1 MDLPR
6 STYYYRPVGNA
17 SKLWN
22 DADLRDRMEQLALRF
37 PRYGYRRMTAQLRR
51 DGLKVNHKRVLR
63 VMRESDLLCRKRR
76 GFVSTTDS
84 DHVHRIYPNLYRNRV
99 PTAINRVWVAD
110 ITYIRL
116 ATDFVY
122 LAAVLD
128 ACSRKVVGWSL
139 SRHIDADLACAALK
153 MAIASRRPLPGCIHH
168 SDRGVQYAAGPYT
181 GLLKNHGLRIS
192 MSRKGNPYDN
202 AQAESFFK
210 TLKSEEVYLTEYRS
224 MKEVKERLGEFID
237 QVYNRE
243 RLHSALGYVSPVE
256 FEIINKRPERDVLT
270 WQEICPA

>member
-6 STYYYRPVGNA
+6 SNYYYRPVDRA
-17 SKLWN
+17 SKQK
-22 DADLRDRMEQLALRF
+22 DDTSLRDRMEQLALRF

-63 VMRESDLLCRKRR
+63 IMRQSDLLCKRR
-76 GFVSTTDS
+76 RRFVSTTES
-84 DHVHRIYPNLYRNRV
+84 DHARKVYPNLYRNRV

-116 ATDFVY
+116 ATGFVY

-139 SRHIDADLACAALK
+139 SRHIDADLASSALH
-153 MAIASRRPLPGCIHH
+153 MAIASRRPPAGCIHH
-168 SDRGVQYAAGPYT
+168 SDRGVQYASQAYT
-181 GLLKNHGLRIS
+181 ELLKDHGFEIS
-192 MSRKGNPYDN
+192 MSRKGNPCDN

-210 TLKSEEVYLTEYRS
+210 TLKSEEVDLTEYGAMPAVR
-224 MKEVKERLGEFID
+224 RRID
-237 QVYNRE
+237 QFIGQIYNKE
-243 RLHSALGYVSPVE
+243 RLHSALGYVSPEE
-256 FEIINKRPERDVLT
+256 FEIINKQPEKDVLT
-270 WQEICPA
+270 LRVVCPA